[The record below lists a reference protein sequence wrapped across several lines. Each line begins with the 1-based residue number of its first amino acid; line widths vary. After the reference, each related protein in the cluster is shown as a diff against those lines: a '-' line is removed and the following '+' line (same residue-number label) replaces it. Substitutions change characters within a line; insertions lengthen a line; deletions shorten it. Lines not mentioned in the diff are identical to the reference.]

1 MRSINA
7 DTIIAA
13 ALLVLCGAMFAE
25 TFTFEIRHLSSFGIR
40 LWPRMIIGTLAVLSF
55 VYLIRSLKRERTEAR
70 APFVWRA
77 WLAANRNVLACF
89 GLFALFIATLPIFG
103 MLIGGI
109 LFVYIL
115 LTVMGGHG
123 DRRHHAINATVAVVS
138 VGGMWA
144 IFTFALRVIMPG
156 GIFNI

>member
-7 DTIIAA
+7 DTVIAI
-13 ALLVLCGAMFAE
+13 ALLALCGALFAE
-25 TFTFEIRHLSSFGIR
+25 TFTFEIPRLSSFGIR
-40 LWPRMIIGTLAVLSF
+40 LWPRFIIGTLAVLSF
-55 VYLIRSLKRERTEAR
+55 IYLIRSLKQGPTEGR

-89 GLFALFIATLPIFG
+89 GLFALFIATLPVFG

-109 LFVYIL
+109 LFVHIL
-115 LTVMGGHG
+115 LTVMGGQNNV
-123 DRRHHAINATVAVVS
+123 RHHAINAAIAVVS

-156 GIFNI
+156 GIFNL